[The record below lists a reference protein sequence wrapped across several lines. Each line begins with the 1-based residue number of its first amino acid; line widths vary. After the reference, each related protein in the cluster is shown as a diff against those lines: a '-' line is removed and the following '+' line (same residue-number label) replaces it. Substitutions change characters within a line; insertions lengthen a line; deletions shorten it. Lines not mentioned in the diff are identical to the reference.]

1 MKIRDRMLIRFIVRG
16 AVRRRART
24 IEDLTAYCAERT
36 GKEIR
41 LTPLRGLT
49 SVTGVVAR
57 DDDNNRA
64 DIFYADSDGEWRR
77 RITITHELAHLFLD
91 HTCAHS
97 DSPDIRDILA
107 LITRLPRS
115 AVIRALENASFEQ
128 RPSSERARGQAD
140 SYFEDPDE
148 RAAETLASK
157 LLVLTLI
164 SDADFNSLS
173 TYQSLV
179 SDASVV
185 TTFLG
190 PR

>member
-1 MKIRDRMLIRFIVRG
+1 MKFRDRILIRRIVRG

-24 IEDLTAYCAERT
+24 IEELTAYCAART

-49 SVTGVVAR
+49 SVTGAVVV
-57 DDDNNRA
+57 DDDQA

-77 RITITHELAHLFLD
+77 RITITHELAHLFLN

-97 DSPDIRDILA
+97 DSPDVRDILA
-107 LITRLPRS
+107 LITRVPRS
-115 AVIRALENASFEQ
+115 AVIRALESAAFQQRSSFE
-128 RPSSERARGQAD
+128 RVPGPAD
-140 SYFEDPDE
+140 SHFEDPDE

-179 SDASVV
+179 SDSSVV

>member
-1 MKIRDRMLIRFIVRG
+1 MKVRDRILIRRIVRG

-24 IEDLTAYCAERT
+24 IEELTAYCAART

-49 SVTGVVAR
+49 SVTGAVIV
-57 DDDNNRA
+57 DDDQA

-77 RITITHELAHLFLD
+77 RITITHELAHLFLN

-97 DSPDIRDILA
+97 DSPDVRDILA
-107 LITRLPRS
+107 LITRVPRS
-115 AVIRALENASFEQ
+115 AVIRALESAAFQQ
-128 RPSSERARGQAD
+128 RSSCERVPGPAD
-140 SYFEDPDE
+140 SHFEDPHE

-179 SDASVV
+179 SDSSVV